1 VPESAIEVEAL
12 QLFTPTPD
20 RVRIHWNEVP
30 VRVVYSDLL
39 MPQPFVRRFEFVS
52 AKSPLPL
59 EYAFHL
65 LGDLRWKTVVDLG
78 AGDGR
83 NAVLLALLGAR
94 VFAVDVTDG
103 NLKLVSRRAVVN
115 GVGERV
121 VVVHRSVESIP
132 VADASIDRVICT
144 ETLQEADY
152 LRTGRQIRRIL
163 KPGGIAAFIQVVPGS
178 GWRRFL
184 GRHSDS
190 LTTSQCQAASRA
202 VGRAGRSRRF
212 GSMLVWE
219 ALKER

>member
-1 VPESAIEVEAL
+1 VPETAIEVEAL

-39 MPQPFVRRFEFVS
+39 MPHSFVRSFESVS
-52 AKSPLPL
+52 ANTSIPL

-65 LGDLRWKTVVDLG
+65 LGDLTGKTVVDLG

-94 VFAVDVTDG
+94 VFAVDVADSD
-103 NLKLVSRRAVVN
+103 LKLVSRRAAVN

-121 VVVHRSVESIP
+121 GVVHRSAESIP

-163 KPGGIAAFIQVVPGS
+163 KPGGTAAFIQVVPGS

-184 GRHSDS
+184 GRNSDS
-190 LTTSQCQAASRA
+190 LRTSQCQAASRA
-202 VGRAGRSRRF
+202 VGRPGRSRRF

-219 ALKER
+219 AIKER